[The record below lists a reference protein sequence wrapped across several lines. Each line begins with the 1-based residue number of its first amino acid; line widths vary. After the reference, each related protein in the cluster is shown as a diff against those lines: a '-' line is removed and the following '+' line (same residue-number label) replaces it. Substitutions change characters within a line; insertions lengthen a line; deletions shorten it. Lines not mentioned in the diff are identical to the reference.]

1 MKAQVYT
8 LHIAYVDYEDKIS
21 RTVEVSGNNT
31 VAQLG
36 YLILHTFDTLAY
48 HAFEFT
54 HKDTPYVL
62 PMILEETDIEGAIDA
77 TQAKLHELGLSVDEE
92 FTMEYDY
99 GCSHT
104 FNIKVLAVS
113 DMPRGAWKRYPR
125 ILEGK
130 GRGILDDI
138 SPEQFASFIEQI
150 DSTGK
155 SDIHVTRDGRDV
167 IWDYRDFKL
176 EAENILLKF
185 GVDRVR
191 RAYEGESYFK
201 GEHWSAPLMSV
212 FQNVAILAMLCD
224 T

>member
-21 RTVEVSGNNT
+21 RTVELSGNNT

-191 RAYEGESYFK
+191 RAYEGES
-201 GEHWSAPLMSV
+201 
-212 FQNVAILAMLCD
+212 
-224 T
+224 

>member
-138 SPEQFASFIEQI
+138 SP
-150 DSTGK
+150 
-155 SDIHVTRDGRDV
+155 
-167 IWDYRDFKL
+167 
-176 EAENILLKF
+176 
-185 GVDRVR
+185 
-191 RAYEGESYFK
+191 
-201 GEHWSAPLMSV
+201 
-212 FQNVAILAMLCD
+212 
-224 T
+224 